1 MKKRSKTTLTA
12 LVLGLVALALML
24 GAFFAGRRV
33 SPAQIRE
40 AVDRE
45 VSKVNEAH
53 KGELHRLNAQIEERD
68 ARLKASESRYR
79 DLVGKIKQKAAEKV
93 AIKAPEGENEIEARM
108 ENLGYRPLR

>member
-1 MKKRSKTTLTA
+1 MLTA
-12 LVLGLVALALML
+12 SALGLVALALML
-24 GAFFAGRRV
+24 GAFFAGKRV
-33 SPAQIRE
+33 SGEAIRQ

-53 KGELHRLNAQIEERD
+53 KSELDRLTAQIGERD
-68 ARLKASESRYR
+68 VRLKATESRYR
-79 DLVGKIKQKAAEKV
+79 NLVGKIKQKAAENN